1 VVSIMSLAIAMVS
14 IFYTIVNHT
23 AKDLNSNVSNVKII
37 KVMFMNVRDVKIAI
51 AKDVVLNK

>member
-1 VVSIMSLAIAMVS
+1 MSLAIAMVS